1 MKCKFIAV
9 MTLLLCLLTG
19 CGKEDAYAGPVF
31 GDTCSGYDGF
41 QYLEEAQLETMD
53 ETMTLFL
60 PKGLTMSPQKSKKGN
75 TCDGIGVQIG
85 QIASSGGETL
95 SPRQCREWV
104 RQVCEADGISRASGF
119 HISYPKHISDTACAV
134 PVSYYE
140 IFGKHLKVD
149 RTCYFQK
156 LDNGSVLY
164 VMVQVAEDET
174 TEKTE
179 GIIREMENFYPFSIA
194 YDRKKIHRLAETA
207 QRMSAPDRYI
217 RIHLRP
223 VSEETCREI
232 RRLGDLS
239 LLLRDK
245 TDEHRVIDYKNPQ
258 EVRLRKA
265 KLITMWARELGKA
278 WRYRIYFAYCDTYIY
293 VAELGKD
300 LF

>member
-1 MKCKFIAV
+1 MSSYKKTSCLQDSPHRREGRYMKCKFIAV
-9 MTLLLCLLTG
+9 MSLLLCLLTG

-53 ETMTLFL
+53 GTMTLFL

-140 IFGKHLKVD
+140 IFGEHLKVD

-179 GIIREMENFYPFSIA
+179 GIIRVQ
-194 YDRKKIHRLAETA
+194 HC
-207 QRMSAPDRYI
+207 
-217 RIHLRP
+217 LRP
-223 VSEETCREI
+223 EKNTPADRNGAAHAGAGPLYPHPLKTRI
-232 RRLGDLS
+232 RRNMPG
-239 LLLRDK
+239 
-245 TDEHRVIDYKNPQ
+245 NPASG
-258 EVRLRKA
+258 RS
-265 KLITMWARELGKA
+265 
-278 WRYRIYFAYCDTYIY
+278 
-293 VAELGKD
+293 VAPAPGQNRQTPGN
-300 LF
+300 

>member
-9 MTLLLCLLTG
+9 MSLLLCLLTG

-140 IFGKHLKVD
+140 IFGEHLKVD
-149 RTCYFQK
+149 RTCYLSETGQRFRSLCYGPGGRRRDNRKDRGDYPGNGK
-156 LDNGSVLY
+156 LLSV
-164 VMVQVAEDET
+164 Q
-174 TEKTE
+174 
-179 GIIREMENFYPFSIA
+179 
-194 YDRKKIHRLAETA
+194 HC
-207 QRMSAPDRYI
+207 
-217 RIHLRP
+217 LRP
-223 VSEETCREI
+223 EKNTPADRNGAAHAGAGPLYPHPLKTRI
-232 RRLGDLS
+232 RRNMPG
-239 LLLRDK
+239 
-245 TDEHRVIDYKNPQ
+245 NPASG
-258 EVRLRKA
+258 RS
-265 KLITMWARELGKA
+265 
-278 WRYRIYFAYCDTYIY
+278 
-293 VAELGKD
+293 VAPAPGQNRQTPGN
-300 LF
+300 